1 MHGVLINAIRGG
13 VGIFFHAYSNCP
25 SLSLSIRNGELHHG
39 WKKRE
44 KDTRVPM
51 DFDRK
56 YETDVT

>member
-13 VGIFFHAYSNCP
+13 NWYFFP
-25 SLSLSIRNGELHHG
+25 RLFQLPLSIRNGELHHG

>member
-13 VGIFFHAYSNCP
+13 SWYFFPIPTAP
-25 SLSLSIRNGELHHG
+25 LSPSIRNGELHHG